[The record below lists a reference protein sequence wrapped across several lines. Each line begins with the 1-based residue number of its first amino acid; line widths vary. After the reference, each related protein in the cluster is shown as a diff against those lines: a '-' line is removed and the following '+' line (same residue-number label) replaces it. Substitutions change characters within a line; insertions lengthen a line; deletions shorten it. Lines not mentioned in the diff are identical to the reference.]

1 MKPLLVIALLAAVLA
16 GCSSVRVTTD
26 HAEGT
31 DFSAFRTF
39 QYQDSADSLA
49 ASSPLAHTR
58 IVNAIRGAMVASGL
72 AEVTEDPDLRVT
84 YYGSIDH
91 ETHFQTTYS
100 GPPHRSGSPWHNSGT
115 GVGTVTSTTRAMTVK
130 RGTLVI
136 DVWDASTNTLVWRS
150 VATSALDSDPRSSAR
165 TIKEAVERAFRQFPP
180 Q

>member
-1 MKPLLVIALLAAVLA
+1 MKPLLVIALFSLLLA
-16 GCSSVRVTTD
+16 GCSSIRVTTD

-39 QYQDSADSLA
+39 QYRESEGTLA
-49 ASSPLAHTR
+49 ASSPLAHQR
-58 IVNAIRGAMVASGL
+58 IVNAIRGGMIASGL
-72 AEVTEDPDLRVT
+72 AEVTDNADVFVT
-84 YYGSIDH
+84 YYGSIDR
-91 ETHFQTTYS
+91 ETHYQTTYT
-100 GPPHRSGSPWHNSGT
+100 GATDRTGSRWNHPGT
-115 GVGTVTSTTRAMTVK
+115 AGGTVTATTRTLTVK